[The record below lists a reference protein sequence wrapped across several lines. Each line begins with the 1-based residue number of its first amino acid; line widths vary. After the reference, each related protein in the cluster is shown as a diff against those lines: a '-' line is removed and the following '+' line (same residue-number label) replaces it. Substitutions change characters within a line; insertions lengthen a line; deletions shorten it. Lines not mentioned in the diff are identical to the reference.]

1 MIDKPSGVIVFV
13 KNKLISL
20 DTIIPVLLELKES
33 YNISSTII
41 VFDRLAHEGIK
52 SNVVIRDVV
61 KYIGS
66 ELYISRGVNNRIIRK
81 VVIFSSLFMLMIK
94 AVFGYKIIHF
104 GILDIF
110 PFKYIFSSFKRNVY
124 FSQHDSFLHTHDKY
138 DYLFSKSSK
147 KDTPNLIG
155 DNIIVFND
163 GMEGL
168 DQISKDKNIY
178 FFGETRTRKIWID
191 YAKRNENYYFSKYH
205 GGLDYSKGFVVFI
218 LSTFGEL
225 KSIKNYKSGMLDL
238 FHNTIEVLS
247 SFDVQILLKPH
258 VFTDMDIV
266 SDAIKNKKN
275 MHITYIHPTM
285 LSLNSK
291 LFISNTY
298 STTLADAYS
307 LDVPTIEYSDY
318 SDVLLQASNQK
329 SMGYQYVSYF
339 INNDKKLLIE
349 TIKNILSKPEN
360 KGFNGVTGDNSGLLE
375 DLSK

>member
-124 FSQHDSFLHTHDKY
+124 FSQHDSFLHTYDKY

-266 SDAIKNKKN
+266 CNAIKDKEN
-275 MHITYIHPTM
+275 MNITYLHPTI

-291 LFISNTY
+291 LFISNLY
-298 STTLADAYS
+298 STTLADAHS
-307 LDVPTIEYSDY
+307 LNVPTIEYSNY
-318 SDVLLQASNQK
+318 SDLLLETSNNK
-329 SMGYQYVSYF
+329 SIGYQYVDYF
-339 INNDKKLLIE
+339 INDNKKLLTE
-349 TIKNILSKPEN
+349 TIKNTLSKAKN
-360 KGFNGVTGDNSGLLE
+360 KSFNGVSGDDSGLLK

>member
-124 FSQHDSFLHTHDKY
+124 FSQHDSFLHTYDKY

-266 SDAIKNKKN
+266 CNAIKDKEN
-275 MHITYIHPTM
+275 MNITYLHPTI

-291 LFISNTY
+291 LFISNYY
-298 STTLADAYS
+298 STTLADAHS
-307 LDVPTIEYSDY
+307 LNVPTIEYSNY
-318 SDVLLQASNQK
+318 SDLLLEASNNK
-329 SMGYQYVSYF
+329 SIGYQYVDYF
-339 INNDKKLLIE
+339 INDNKKLLTE
-349 TIKNILSKPEN
+349 TIKNTLSKAKN
-360 KGFNGVTGDNSGLLE
+360 KSFNGVSGDDSGLLK